1 MTGVFY
7 YANND
12 LMLQV
17 KYSHETDT
25 LLYSS
30 QRKIS
35 DRERKVVES
44 HIPAN
49 VAVESR
55 SATFYYLGINH
66 KLTQIFGLLSF
77 IQPFESDVTISDKSI
92 EHLISANKKLISQID
107 YSN

>member
-7 YANND
+7 YANSD

-17 KYSHETDT
+17 KFSHETDT

-30 QRKIS
+30 HRIIS
-35 DRERKVVES
+35 DREREVIER
-44 HIPAN
+44 HIPTN

-66 KLTQIFGLLSF
+66 KLTQIFSLLSL
-77 IQPFESDVTISDKSI
+77 IKPFESDVTISDKAI
-92 EHLISANKKLISQID
+92 EHLISANKELISQLD
-107 YSN
+107 CPN